1 MTLTELFSYLGA
13 PLANNR
19 WSWGAVRKTDGAVF
33 LRVWQD
39 EWRTVDGRRAVRI
52 TDNQF
57 FADTPDNLGYSER
70 LRHIDLIRMGNRSF
84 MIMCLA
90 HDVNANPRTIQS
102 FNDRE
107 VFVGA
112 AVFEHDGESWLEV
125 VGREPIAN
133 VRP

>member
-1 MTLTELFSYLGA
+1 MSLSELFAYLGA

-19 WSWGAVRKTDGAVF
+19 WSWGAIRNRDGAVF

-39 EWRTVDGRRAVRI
+39 EWQKVDGRRAVRI

-57 FADTPDNLGYSER
+57 FADAADNLGYSER
-70 LRHIDLIRMGNRSF
+70 LRHIDLLRNGNPGF

-90 HDVNANPRTIQS
+90 NDLAANPRTIHS
-102 FNDRE
+102 FNERE
-107 VFVGA
+107 VFVGG
-112 AVFEHDGESWLEV
+112 AVIDHDGEVWLEAV
-125 VGREPIAN
+125 RREPIAN